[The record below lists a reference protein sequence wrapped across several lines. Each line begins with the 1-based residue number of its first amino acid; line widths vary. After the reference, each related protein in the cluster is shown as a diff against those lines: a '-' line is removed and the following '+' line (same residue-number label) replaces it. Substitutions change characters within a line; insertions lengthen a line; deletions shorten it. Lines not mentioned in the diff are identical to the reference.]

1 MKRCVGIR
9 HAIYSY
15 NGRLHRWFIHHALAA
30 ASYSPPALVFPV
42 TAASMKS
49 FRAKD
54 GSGDDHGEP
63 WEGGRNGGRDF
74 RRTAISFGRWAVH
87 RYARTSIRAAKNT
100 EGILQSKGG
109 QRPRCFLGWPSGC
122 HCRRKQGGFGVQRQS
137 FVEGSSASWAVT
149 TRSSLGVIGVGDT
162 VNILRPS
169 LTVLEPENWA

>member
-1 MKRCVGIR
+1 MR
-9 HAIYSY
+9 
-15 NGRLHRWFIHHALAA
+15 AA

-74 RRTAISFGRWAVH
+74 RRTALSFGRWAVH
-87 RYARTSIRAAKNT
+87 RYAWTSIRAAKNT

-137 FVEGSSASWAVT
+137 FVEGLERLVGGNNALVWGRDRSRRYRRHSASFPNGFGT
-149 TRSSLGVIGVGDT
+149 
-162 VNILRPS
+162 
-169 LTVLEPENWA
+169 